1 MKPPTVLGS
10 TILAL
15 SLLALGPA
23 VAQQAPPAPP
33 APPGQVDQQPPDQ
46 PPDQPDEQPPSDQ
59 PNQQAAPDQQPPDEA
74 QDQGKMQP
82 AQPETQPAQ
91 PSQAPRGKKTSCT
104 MKFDLK
110 GWSVVYKSASGSGK
124 ITCDNGQ
131 KADVK
136 LSAKGGGLT
145 AGKYVVKG
153 GRGKFSA
160 VRDIKDLFGRYAT
173 AGTTVQTGTPVQAD
187 LQVVSKGKVTLG
199 LAGAS
204 VGVNLG
210 VSVGELTIRQAN
222 G

>member
-1 MKPPTVLGS
+1 MKPPVVLGS
-10 TILAL
+10 TMLAF

-23 VAQQAPPAPP
+23 VAQQAPPQPDP
-33 APPGQVDQQPPDQ
+33 QGQADQQQPPDQ
-46 PPDQPDEQPPSDQ
+46 PPDQ
-59 PNQQAAPDQQPPDEA
+59 QAAPDQADQQPPDEA
-74 QDQGKMQP
+74 QDQGKMEP

-91 PSQAPRGKKTSCT
+91 PSQKPRGKKTSCT

-110 GWSVVYKSASGSGK
+110 GWSVVYKSASGSGT

-160 VRDIKDLFGRYAT
+160 VGDIKDLFGRYAT

>member
-1 MKPPTVLGS
+1 ME
-10 TILAL
+10 
-15 SLLALGPA
+15 PA
-23 VAQQAPPAPP
+23 
-33 APPGQVDQQPPDQ
+33 QPED
-46 PPDQPDEQPPSDQ
+46 
-59 PNQQAAPDQQPPDEA
+59 
-74 QDQGKMQP
+74 QP
-82 AQPETQPAQ
+82 AQPG
-91 PSQAPRGKKTSCT
+91 QAPRGKKTSCT

-110 GWSVVYKSASGSGK
+110 GWSAVYKSASGSGT

-145 AGKYVVKG
+145 AGKYIIKG

-173 AGTTVQTGTPVQAD
+173 AGTSVHTGTPVQAD
-187 LQVVSKGKVTLG
+187 LQIVSKGKVTLG

-204 VGVNLG
+204 LCVNLG